1 MVFSTEKN
9 LDMLK
14 VSLIA
19 YTNEP
24 YNLSIAS
31 ARTCYSS
38 KGIVYPD
45 DVSKDEKS
53 ILLRDKIADS
63 TLKAGHLTTRQH
75 PHFVFAI
82 ENISRMAVW
91 SFLHSHPF
99 YNSEQVSQR
108 YVEVQPHQFYYPN
121 SLERKQNIK
130 DIYKITIQYQIESY
144 QNLIKI
150 LMPYVQEEYYKIFPY
165 RKKNSQ
171 KWEKVIYKK
180 AMEIARYAL
189 PLATYTY
196 LYHTISGITLYRYK
210 KMAEISDVPKETKDL
225 VHKMWECVYQI
236 DPLYAKEMGDSLP
249 IEETPEYNFFI
260 NFYENSSKTQKQWI
274 QHFDKQIGNLYSKL
288 VSYQT
293 NIKEIL
299 IDSTR
304 SVLGYYDENLS
315 EETLLEYLLHPKY
328 NKHLGSTLN
337 ETMHSKLN
345 RVLYHVHFT
354 FQKKI
359 SHTADSQDQRHR
371 MVPASRP
378 FLMQQYIGKPD
389 YITPTIIEKHSSLKE
404 IYDNIMKKIFD
415 LINQFLDYGATLE
428 EASYLLPNAFPVR
441 FYESGDLLNLIHKW
455 KMRTCFNAQ
464 EEIFYAS
471 IQEITQIE
479 EKFPFLKNYFRA
491 PCSLRKMANM
501 KPFCPEG
508 DRFCGLPIWD
518 FDLSRYHERIL

>member
-1 MVFSTEKN
+1 VFSTEKN
-9 LDMLK
+9 LNMLK

-24 YNLSIAS
+24 YNVSIAS

-121 SLERKQNIK
+121 SLERNQNIK
-130 DIYKITIQYQIESY
+130 DIYKTTIQYQIESY

-165 RKKNSQ
+165 RKKNFQ
-171 KWEKVIYKK
+171 KWEKIIYKK
-180 AMEIARYAL
+180 AMEIARYVL

-225 VHKMWECVYQI
+225 VHKMWECVY
-236 DPLYAKEMGDSLP
+236 
-249 IEETPEYNFFI
+249 
-260 NFYENSSKTQKQWI
+260 
-274 QHFDKQIGNLYSKL
+274 
-288 VSYQT
+288 
-293 NIKEIL
+293 
-299 IDSTR
+299 
-304 SVLGYYDENLS
+304 
-315 EETLLEYLLHPKY
+315 
-328 NKHLGSTLN
+328 
-337 ETMHSKLN
+337 
-345 RVLYHVHFT
+345 
-354 FQKKI
+354 
-359 SHTADSQDQRHR
+359 
-371 MVPASRP
+371 
-378 FLMQQYIGKPD
+378 
-389 YITPTIIEKHSSLKE
+389 
-404 IYDNIMKKIFD
+404 
-415 LINQFLDYGATLE
+415 
-428 EASYLLPNAFPVR
+428 
-441 FYESGDLLNLIHKW
+441 
-455 KMRTCFNAQ
+455 
-464 EEIFYAS
+464 
-471 IQEITQIE
+471 
-479 EKFPFLKNYFRA
+479 
-491 PCSLRKMANM
+491 
-501 KPFCPEG
+501 
-508 DRFCGLPIWD
+508 
-518 FDLSRYHERIL
+518 

>member
-1 MVFSTEKN
+1 MTFSSEKN
-9 LDMLK
+9 SDMIK

-38 KGIVYPD
+38 KGVIYPD
-45 DVSKDEKS
+45 DISKDEKS
-53 ILLRDKIADS
+53 ILLRDKIAES

-108 YVEVQPHQFYYPN
+108 YVEVQPHQFYYPD
-121 SLERKQNIK
+121 SLERNQNIK
-130 DIYKITIQYQIESY
+130 DIYKKTIQYQIESY
-144 QNLIKI
+144 QNLIKV
-150 LMPYVQEEYYKIFPY
+150 LLPYIQEEYYKIFPY
-165 RKKNSQ
+165 RKKNSE
-171 KWEKVIYKK
+171 KWGKIIHKK

-196 LYHTISGITLYRYK
+196 LYHTISGLTLYRYK
-210 KMAEISDVPKETKDL
+210 KMAEISDVPKETKEL
-225 VHKMWECVYQI
+225 VQKMWECVYQI

-260 NFYENSSKTQKQWI
+260 NFYENSKKAQKQWI
-274 QHFDKQIGNLYSKL
+274 EHFDKQIDNLYSKL
-288 VSYQT
+288 VGYQT

-299 IDSTR
+299 IDSIR

-389 YITPTIIEKHSSLKE
+389 YITPTIIEKNSSLKE
-404 IYDNIMKKIFD
+404 IYENIMKKIFD
-415 LINQFLDYGATLE
+415 LINQFLNAGATLE

-464 EEIFYAS
+464 EEIFHAS
-471 IQEITQIE
+471 IQEINQIE

-491 PCSLRKMANM
+491 PCHLRKMANI

-508 DRFCGLPIWD
+508 DRFCGLPVWD
-518 FDLSRYHERIL
+518 FRLNGYYERIL